1 MPQQVLPGT
10 NIQLDL
16 QGGQDCR
23 RALDAVFS
31 MTGGIYLSQMAEI
44 VDMSAATLQNWVKRG
59 FVASPVNKRYSRRQ
73 TCRIIL
79 IGLLRHVLSLD
90 DIVVL
95 LRSINN
101 DLADEQDDLID
112 DSMLYL
118 YFCDLV
124 LFQQPIDAV
133 GPAFALDKRIETVTA
148 GFNVNCAEDRIHLN
162 QVLQVMVLSYESWQL
177 QQQAK
182 VLLEKI
188 RKDKIP

>member
-23 RALDAVFS
+23 RVLDAVFS

-44 VDMSAATLQNWVKRG
+44 VDVSAATLQNWVKRG

-95 LRSINN
+95 LSSINN
-101 DLADEQDDLID
+101 NLADEQDDLID

-124 LFQQPIDAV
+124 LFQQPVGAAGSAV
-133 GPAFALDKRIETVTA
+133 DLNKRIETVTA
-148 GFNVNCAEDRIHLN
+148 GFNVNCTEDRNHLN

-177 QQQAK
+177 QQQAEI
-182 VLLEKI
+182 LLEKI
-188 RKDKIP
+188 RKDKIS

>member
-95 LRSINN
+95 LSSINN

-124 LFQQPIDAV
+124 LFQQPIDAA
-133 GPAFALDKRIETVTA
+133 GPAFDLDKRIETVTA